1 MSSWGRQS
9 GRATGLPASKG
20 VPLKLG
26 TGMPGC
32 CPMGGRGTDS
42 CPVGPTHGR
51 TRFQILGL
59 HVPSWNLVV
68 SRGATA
74 RPTYCP
80 LGWLLAGSGQGEGA
94 ALGLQ
99 LLYSNQRAPCI
110 DSPVSLPAVGAS
122 CRYSR
127 SWSGSEVLGSREEG
141 AKKQSWPRELSG
153 RKGGECRLALGV
165 VPDLAERGLASA
177 CLRHPKWKGL
187 SWAEAAKGNCVSESL
202 VL

>member
-32 CPMGGRGTDS
+32 CPLGGRGTDS

-94 ALGLQ
+94 ALGAAAALFQSKGSMHRQPRVFTCGGSLLQ
-99 LLYSNQRAPCI
+99 I
-110 DSPVSLPAVGAS
+110 F
-122 CRYSR
+122 
-127 SWSGSEVLGSREEG
+127 
-141 AKKQSWPRELSG
+141 
-153 RKGGECRLALGV
+153 
-165 VPDLAERGLASA
+165 
-177 CLRHPKWKGL
+177 
-187 SWAEAAKGNCVSESL
+187 
-202 VL
+202 